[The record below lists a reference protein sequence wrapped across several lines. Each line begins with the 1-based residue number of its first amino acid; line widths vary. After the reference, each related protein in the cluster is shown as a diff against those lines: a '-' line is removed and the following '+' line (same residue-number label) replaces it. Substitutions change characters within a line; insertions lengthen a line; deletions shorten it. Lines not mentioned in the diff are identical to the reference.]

1 MDVESR
7 EELKQRLRALL
18 EARPEIQFA
27 YLHGSFAEEGLPY
40 HDVDVALYLEPAQ
53 AAVLDLF
60 DYAMELSTDL
70 TLQFHVPVDVQ
81 MLNEAPLDF
90 QHSVFQG
97 ELLFARDEEAMMDLL
112 EQVAW
117 EFMQFEHHWRESL
130 RDLLLWDTQ

>member
-1 MDVESR
+1 MNVEPR
-7 EELKQRLRALL
+7 GNLKRRLRELL

-27 YLHGSFAEEGLPY
+27 YLHGSFVEEDLPY

-53 AAVLDLF
+53 AAALDLF

-70 TLQFHVPVDVQ
+70 TLQLHVPVDVQ
-81 MLNEAPLDF
+81 ILNQAPLDF

-97 ELLFARDEEAMMDLL
+97 EFLFARDEEAMMDLI
-112 EQVAW
+112 ERVAW

-130 RDLLLWDTQ
+130 RDLLLWDAQ